1 MDGID
6 KILVDGKS
14 QQILK
19 ELVRIRQD
27 ANLKIQLVL
36 QTILNMNNLT
46 GNYILANDFTTL
58 ILQEKKEE
66 S

>member
-1 MDGID
+1 VDGID

-27 ANLKIQLVL
+27 ADIKISLIL

-46 GNYILANDFTTL
+46 GGYILSNDFTTL